1 MLSIKKLLQTV
12 ILVSIIGL
20 ASAPVVALSSSLI
33 ILNVD
38 PMAQNLFIGDEVFVN
53 LLISGLEFED
63 LSTFDLNLS
72 YDTSILSF
80 NSYSLSGELG
90 EIVVDADDWSLG
102 DLGAG
107 TINLAELSYLDDL
120 GFQSDAFSLATLSFT
135 GMDVGISELSISDYT
150 LGDAVGDQLGVLAAI
165 PGFVQINPVP
175 VPATALLL
183 SSGLIGLVGIRR
195 RSRPWFR
202 TCK

>member
-90 EIVVDADDWSLG
+90 ELVVDADDWSLG

-195 RSRPWFR
+195 RSRP
-202 TCK
+202 